1 MREFRFRVWN
11 GTRMEYSVTTGK
23 FGIFYVN
30 PKNNGIDPNDIA
42 SLTPNTTK
50 YDDYIPVMQYTGLED
65 HEGNELWEGDLFMN
79 GQSLRVIK
87 FHKGN
92 FVAATLDGK
101 EGILLS
107 FIHKGTGN
115 VKVGSIYENPERE
128 LYSN

>member
-23 FGIFYVN
+23 FGTFYVN

-50 YDDYIPVMQYTGLED
+50 YDDSIPVMQYTGLED

-79 GQSLRVIK
+79 GQS
-87 FHKGN
+87 HWN
-92 FVAATLDGK
+92 
-101 EGILLS
+101 
-107 FIHKGTGN
+107 
-115 VKVGSIYENPERE
+115 
-128 LYSN
+128 